1 MSRRFRFI
9 LSGACALLAVL
20 CCIVYGN
27 QIRAE
32 AEQSRA
38 EVIERY
44 GGEVVNLVV
53 ATRPIEAGDTVSS
66 SNTQV
71 KSWVSDLAPEGSF
84 TNADDIM
91 GKQVTIPVSAGTPLT
106 QLNFRSEKT
115 AVSIP
120 KSLVGLSISHGEK
133 TGLVGRVSAGTT
145 LAAYEMTEHGI
156 RLLSTDVTLLS
167 DTGEGAS
174 LSGTPLVLGV
184 LPKDMTSIL
193 SAEAKGTLRLV
204 VPGDEV
210 DMSEI
215 TTQNAPTEV
224 RPDKADVSTSSEN
237 AAASDNTVA
246 SDGTAADGEQAD
258 VAEGSDDAEYYFEE
272 E

>member
-1 MSRRFRFI
+1 MSRRFRFV

-27 QIRAE
+27 QIKAE

-53 ATRPIEAGDTVSS
+53 ATKPIEAGDTISS

-91 GKQVTIPVSAGTPLT
+91 GKQVTIPISAGTPLT
-106 QLNFRSEKT
+106 KLNFRTNET
-115 AVSIP
+115 TVTVP
-120 KSLVGLSISHGEK
+120 KGLVGISISHGEK
-133 TGLVGRVSAGTT
+133 TGLVGKVAAGTT
-145 LAAYEMTEHGI
+145 LAAYEMTDHGI
-156 RLLSTDVTLLS
+156 RLLSTQITLLS
-167 DTGEGAS
+167 DTGESAYIS
-174 LSGTPLVLGV
+174 STPLTVGV

-210 DMSEI
+210 DMSKLGTE
-215 TTQNAPTEV
+215 NAPTEV
-224 RPDKADVSTSSEN
+224 QPIITNTLQEHESTDVPVDTHQTNDE
-237 AAASDNTVA
+237 
-246 SDGTAADGEQAD
+246 
-258 VAEGSDDAEYYFEE
+258 EGSLTTQESEE
-272 E
+272 EE